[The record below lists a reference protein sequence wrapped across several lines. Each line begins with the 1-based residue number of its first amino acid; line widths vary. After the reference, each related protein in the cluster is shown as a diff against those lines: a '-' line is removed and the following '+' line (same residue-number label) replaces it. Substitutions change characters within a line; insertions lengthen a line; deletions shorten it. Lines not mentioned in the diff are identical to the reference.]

1 MAQKQRQIQEQ
12 RQTVSSS
19 EQAAASFLTGNMEN
33 SREVQ
38 IRHLSKAYGSH
49 EVFRDFSLSI
59 PMGTTTCLMA
69 PSGAGKTTLL
79 RILMDLET
87 ADSGT
92 VTGMEHRKI
101 SAVFQEPRLCE
112 NLSAFANIRMVRKT
126 RLWEKDREGWEEISR
141 GMEALGLG
149 GCERQ
154 PVREMS
160 GGMRQRVALLRALY
174 ARWEILFLDEP
185 FQGLDPESRDRT
197 MEYTR
202 EHCRGKTVILVTHS
216 REEAERMGKVLR
228 IRPLPPQNTGN
239 P

>member
-79 RILMDLET
+79 RI
-87 ADSGT
+87 
-92 VTGMEHRKI
+92 
-101 SAVFQEPRLCE
+101 
-112 NLSAFANIRMVRKT
+112 
-126 RLWEKDREGWEEISR
+126 
-141 GMEALGLG
+141 
-149 GCERQ
+149 
-154 PVREMS
+154 
-160 GGMRQRVALLRALY
+160 
-174 ARWEILFLDEP
+174 
-185 FQGLDPESRDRT
+185 
-197 MEYTR
+197 
-202 EHCRGKTVILVTHS
+202 
-216 REEAERMGKVLR
+216 
-228 IRPLPPQNTGN
+228 
-239 P
+239 